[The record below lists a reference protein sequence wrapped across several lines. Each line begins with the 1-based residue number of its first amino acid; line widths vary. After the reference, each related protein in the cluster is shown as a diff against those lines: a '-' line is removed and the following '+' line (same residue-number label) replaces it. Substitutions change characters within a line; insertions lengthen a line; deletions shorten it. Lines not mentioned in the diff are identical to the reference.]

1 MKIVYIAGPY
11 RASTG
16 VEVRANIQRAQDVQ
30 AQLLRL
36 GFAPICPHTMT
47 AQFEY
52 LFPDIED
59 TAYLD
64 SDLEFLRRSD
74 AVLMLPG
81 WEKSEGSCQ
90 ERLEALAD
98 IIPVYF
104 SIEELQARETE
115 VAS

>member
-1 MKIVYIAGPY
+1 MWHHENRLHRRPLPGIHRRRSPRQHPEGTGRAG
-11 RASTG
+11 A
-16 VEVRANIQRAQDVQ
+16 V
-30 AQLLRL
+30 
-36 GFAPICPHTMT
+36 
-47 AQFEY
+47 
-52 LFPDIED
+52 D